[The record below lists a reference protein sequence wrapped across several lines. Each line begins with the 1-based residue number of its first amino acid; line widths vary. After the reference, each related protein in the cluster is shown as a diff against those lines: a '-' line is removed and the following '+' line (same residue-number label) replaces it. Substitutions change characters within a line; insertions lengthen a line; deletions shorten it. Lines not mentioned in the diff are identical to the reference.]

1 MTPLDFYAV
10 SDHAQ
15 GEIRLDGIPAW
26 ARALLRCAGKLG
38 IFFYTR
44 QRQIWS
50 TLLELSNGGANGTFA
65 TATTATASVS
75 NNPNFRLRFQMSG
88 KGKGDHCH
96 GDEIRVRG
104 TP

>member
-1 MTPLDFYAV
+1 MAATSLEG
-10 SDHAQ
+10 SDVC
-15 GEIRLDGIPAW
+15 
-26 ARALLRCAGKLG
+26 RAEYSTNGG
-38 IFFYTR
+38 GT
-44 QRQIWS
+44 WS

-65 TATTATASVS
+65 TATTATAAAS